1 MRHAPRAI
9 VLGFGLG
16 LAGVGLVEA
25 LLLAGL
31 QPLAPVGWPGLAM
44 LFATAFGGA
53 WALAG
58 GALVCLAY
66 YAINLAAMDR
76 FEQFYSHPFPTVSW
90 IVGLAI
96 MASAVL
102 LARGRLLDA
111 HRSAVKLASAQTELA
126 VQKTYEAALRESEQR
141 LRVVTDNLPGLVGY
155 VDAAGHYRFNN
166 PLYETWLGM
175 PRAQIVGRTLREVWG
190 EELYRQMQPHVERT
204 LQGER
209 VSHEYSVVRH
219 GIERHILATYVP
231 DLDPAGKVKGFF
243 VLGADVTPLATAR
256 AQLLVEQERLE
267 AAAQTDPLTG
277 VANRARFADRAELA
291 AARSRR
297 NGTRLAVLYLD
308 LDRFKEINDTRGHT
322 AGDALLREFAARLR
336 GSLRASDTVARLGG
350 DEFVVLLEDLDA
362 PRDAEHVAAKIL
374 AATRDS
380 MHFDGTAIDVTVSI
394 GLACGDGN
402 IDPARLL
409 LLADEALYEAK
420 AAGRNTVRVAAPA

>member
-1 MRHAPRAI
+1 MRQAPKAFGLG
-9 VLGFGLG
+9 LGFGLV
-16 LAGVGLVEA
+16 GVGLVEA

-31 QPLAPVGWPGLAM
+31 QPLAPVGFPGLAM
-44 LFATAFGGA
+44 LVGTALAGG

-58 GALVCLAY
+58 GALVTMLY
-66 YAINLAAMDR
+66 YTVNFAWVDR
-76 FEQFYSHPFPTVSW
+76 FAQFYAHPFPAAAWMLVF
-90 IVGLAI
+90 GA

-102 LARGRLLDA
+102 LARRRLLDA
-111 HRSAVKLASAQTELA
+111 HRSALKLASAQTELA
-126 VQKTYEAALRESEQR
+126 VQRTYEAALKESEQR
-141 LRVVTDNLPGLVGY
+141 LRLVTDNLPGLVGY

-166 PLYETWLGM
+166 PLYEAWLGV
-175 PRAQIVGRTLREVWG
+175 PRAKIVGRTLREVWG
-190 EELYRQMQPHVERT
+190 EELYRRIQPHVERA

-231 DLDPAGKVKGFF
+231 DLDPAGTVKGFF
-243 VLGADVTPLATAR
+243 VLGTDVTPLATAR

-277 VANRARFADRAELA
+277 VANRARFADRTELA

-308 LDRFKEINDTRGHT
+308 LDRFKEINDTRGHA

-336 GSLRASDTVARLGG
+336 GSLRATDTVARLGG

-402 IDPARLL
+402 TDPARLL

-420 AAGRNTVRVAAPA
+420 AAGRNTVRVAAPS